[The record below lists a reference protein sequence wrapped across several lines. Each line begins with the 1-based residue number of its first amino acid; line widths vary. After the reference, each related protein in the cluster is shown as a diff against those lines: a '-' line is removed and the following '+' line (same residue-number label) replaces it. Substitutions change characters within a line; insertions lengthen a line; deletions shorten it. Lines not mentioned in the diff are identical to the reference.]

1 MIRCCLPV
9 LVAISTVLA
18 VGTPTARAQGPEASA
33 SSSASK
39 EAGKHFRRGVALYNE
54 TDYRGALAEFRRAY
68 EIAPNAA
75 VLYNI
80 GEAYYQ
86 LQNYAAAL
94 SVFERYIVEAGTTAP
109 HRHEV
114 EQTLEILHSRVGK
127 IRVTTNVPSCE
138 VTVDDELVGK
148 APFETPIVVSVGRR
162 KVTAMLPGRV
172 PDTRF
177 VEVAA
182 GDTVDLTLSLGAS
195 GGAAGGKSG
204 GLDLVTAGWVA
215 TGVLGAA
222 TIGTAIWAFS
232 ASHQLQDARKVFP
245 TSRDE
250 LDRKSSHAT
259 NIAILA
265 DVLGAA
271 TVITGAVTLRFT
283 LTRSKS
289 HEVHVAV
296 VPNGIQLAGS
306 FH

>member
-1 MIRCCLPV
+1 MIRCWLPV
-9 LVAISTVLA
+9 LLAISLA
-18 VGTPTARAQGPEASA
+18 LVVGTPTALAQGPDP
-33 SSSASK
+33 SSNK

-86 LQNYAAAL
+86 LQNYAAAMT
-94 SVFERYIVEAGTTAP
+94 VFERYMVEAGTTAP
-109 HRHEV
+109 HHREV

-127 IRVTTNVPSCE
+127 IRVTTNVPGCE

-148 APFETPIVVSVGRR
+148 APFEFPVVVSVGRR
-162 KVTAMLPGRV
+162 KITAMLPGRV

-182 GDTVDLTLSLGAS
+182 GDTVDLTLSLGAP
-195 GGAAGGKSG
+195 GGAAGGRSG
-204 GLDLVTAGWVA
+204 GFDLVTGGWVA
-215 TGVLGAA
+215 TGVLAAA
-222 TIGTAIWAFS
+222 TIGASIWAFS
-232 ASHQLQDARKVFP
+232 ASRQLQDERKKFP

-250 LDRKSSHAT
+250 LDRRASHAS
-259 NIAILA
+259 NISILA

-271 TVITGAVTLRFT
+271 TVITGAITLRFT

-289 HEVHVAV
+289 QGVHVAV
-296 VPNGIQLAGS
+296 VPYGIELAGS